1 MDFSE
6 YCPEVNSFTL
16 DQNAAPTIEEE
27 ALTDGVSI
35 ALLRNK
41 LGIDRYSSEE
51 SLNSSVLDYKVYGTA
66 MNLILFGGHAVSNR
80 FEGSSKTF

>member
-6 YCPEVNSFTL
+6 YCPEINALTL
-16 DQNAAPTIEEE
+16 DQNATPTIEEE
-27 ALTDGVSI
+27 ALMDGVSI

>member
-6 YCPEVNSFTL
+6 YAPEINALTL
-16 DQNAAPTIEEE
+16 DKNATLTIEEE

-51 SLNSSVLDYKVYGTA
+51 SLNSSVLDYKVY
-66 MNLILFGGHAVSNR
+66 MVPQ
-80 FEGSSKTF
+80 